1 MQGPAALLSV
11 VTYPVG
17 AGLTQRLVVD
27 GPRGAIFEYD
37 ASNNLVGSWAA
48 SAGTDPYGH
57 AYLAGFSITGTYTGS
72 NFVINSSGAFFY
84 SGAPALGNLIAS
96 IAPLAGTDSHGNVY
110 VQGLASYSPGSFYT
124 QANTG
129 QIQFGSQ
136 NPSTRLNGT
145 GGMSISDATTD
156 GGSPGLFLNAP
167 PVTGTALAPFMQ
179 LSTQSKNLATP
190 ASAFIGGG
198 LPANTVPLTVQGPVT
213 AGPDGVSQASFTAD
227 ANGWPNTQSNVNGF
241 LQGISGNQPAQLPG
255 TIINTTG
262 FHNLG
267 GAVLIK
273 PTDLVNTAQYEYLLT
288 GGFSTGTTPSSA
300 TFAWS
305 VGGTNQATLAIPTIT
320 AGLAGASWWLRVTVT
335 ITSGGSTNSAT
346 CNVFMEVGWHTATGV
361 SGSAYWFNDTIATG
375 IDFSISRIL
384 NIRFAWG
391 SVPGATS
398 LNVDTFT
405 FGRRA

>member
-1 MQGPAALLSV
+1 MHGLAGLQSV

-17 AGLTQRLVVD
+17 AGLGQRIVID
-27 GPRGAIFEYD
+27 GPRGTIFEYD
-37 ASNNLVGSWAA
+37 ASNNLVGSWA
-48 SAGTDPYGH
+48 SRAGTDPYGH

-72 NFVINSSGAFFY
+72 NFIINSSGAFFY

-96 IAPLAGTDSHGNVY
+96 IAPAPGIDGLGNVY

-124 QANTG
+124 QVNTG

-136 NPSTRLNGT
+136 NVNTRLNGT
-145 GGMSISDATTD
+145 AGIAISDATTD
-156 GGSPGLFLNAP
+156 GGSPGIFFNAP
-167 PVTGTALAPFMQ
+167 PVPGALAPFMQ
-179 LSTQSKNLATP
+179 INTQSKDLSVP

-213 AGPDGVSQASFTAD
+213 AGPDGISQASFTAD
-227 ANGWPNTQSNVNGF
+227 ANGWPNTQSNVTGF

-255 TIINTTG
+255 TVINTTG
-262 FHNLG
+262 FQLLG
-267 GAVLIK
+267 ANVSVK
-273 PTDLVNTAQYEYLLT
+273 PTDLVNNAQYEYLLT

-305 VGGTNQATLAIPTIT
+305 VGGVNQATLAIPTIT
-320 AGLAGASWWLRVTVT
+320 AGLTGAGWWLRITVT
-335 ITSGGSTNSAT
+335 ITSGGSTNNAS
-346 CNVFMEVGWHTATGV
+346 CNILMEVGWHTGSGV
-361 SGSAYWFNDTIATG
+361 SGSAYWFNDTVATG
-375 IDFSISRIL
+375 IDFSFSRNL

-391 SVPGATS
+391 SVPGTTS